1 MDSVPVEGQPGQRQW
16 PGAFPASFGLGREK
30 RWAELGEPCIIQ
42 SCVGWGEAAQMPG
55 GWFIPSHW
63 PWLLPGATLPDSLCL
78 PLDVQ

>member
-30 RWAELGEPCIIQ
+30 RWAELGEPCVIQ

-55 GWFIPSHW
+55 G
-63 PWLLPGATLPDSLCL
+63 
-78 PLDVQ
+78 